1 MIESQALALVV
12 ITFVAAIV
20 NGALGYGFSSITVP
34 IALLFLAN
42 RVLNPA
48 LVLIE
53 VVLNAYVL
61 WNNRDAL
68 PNLWRRVMPIVI
80 GLAPGVMLGTVI
92 VSELNPSHLRFGT
105 FLILLPLILVQA
117 AGYRRPIRSERS
129 IGVIFG
135 TGVGVLY
142 SVTTISGPPLAVM
155 LNNQGY
161 AKRDFRAALGVVRLA
176 ESTMTAVAYAYVG
189 LFTAT
194 SMALIPWIV
203 PSILIGVPIGAII
216 IQRMRVETFRRIC
229 MSFDAYV
236 VAFGMS
242 RLLDELRLV
251 ESPAAYLVL
260 VAVAAI
266 DSWLL
271 LRFFSHSV
279 DESTTRLS
287 ESGPLSTRD
296 RGLVPTEDAADLA
309 RQRDEGERLLKERQ
323 PVVTHA
329 ATHDRIIRVAR
340 HE

>member
-1 MIESQALALVV
+1 
-12 ITFVAAIV
+12 
-20 NGALGYGFSSITVP
+20 
-34 IALLFLAN
+34 
-42 RVLNPA
+42 
-48 LVLIE
+48 
-53 VVLNAYVL
+53 
-61 WNNRDAL
+61 
-68 PNLWRRVMPIVI
+68 
-80 GLAPGVMLGTVI
+80 
-92 VSELNPSHLRFGT
+92 
-105 FLILLPLILVQA
+105 
-117 AGYRRPIRSERS
+117 
-129 IGVIFG
+129 
-135 TGVGVLY
+135 
-142 SVTTISGPPLAVM
+142 
-155 LNNQGY
+155 
-161 AKRDFRAALGVVRLA
+161 
-176 ESTMTAVAYAYVG
+176 MTAVAYAYVG

-296 RGLVPTEDAADLA
+296 RGLVPTEDAAHLA